1 MYIHMQVPPL
11 DRVPCRSEVVFPPL
25 DSPFQAPGYRS
36 VQPVSISLPASP
48 IGFGFGF
55 GVPAIPAPANAGD
68 AAADSDDDGLR
79 RQALQANAAAGEP
92 QQAPALTPTP
102 PPARENGGGGGV
114 RFMHQPD
121 KLVFRSQPI
130 PGGQPQRAGSRA
142 ARACR
147 AISRDRRY
155 DTFKTFSG
163 KLERQLTHL
172 AGAPEVQEVR
182 GDDAVEG
189 ATSRTT
195 SMPKVDRFFAALEGP
210 ELDKLKV

>member
-1 MYIHMQVPPL
+1 MQVPPL

-48 IGFGFGF
+48 IGFGFG
-55 GVPAIPAPANAGD
+55 VPAIPAPANA
-68 AAADSDDDGLR
+68 ADSDDDG
-79 RQALQANAAAGEP
+79 LQANAAAGEP
-92 QQAPALTPTP
+92 QQAPAQAPP

-182 GDDAVEG
+182 GDDAVED

>member
-1 MYIHMQVPPL
+1 MQVPPL

-48 IGFGFGF
+48 IGFGFG
-55 GVPAIPAPANAGD
+55 VPAIPAPANA
-68 AAADSDDDGLR
+68 ADSDDDG
-79 RQALQANAAAGEP
+79 LQANAAAGEP
-92 QQAPALTPTP
+92 QQAPAQAPTPTP
-102 PPARENGGGGGV
+102 PPARENGGGGV

-182 GDDAVEG
+182 GDDAVED